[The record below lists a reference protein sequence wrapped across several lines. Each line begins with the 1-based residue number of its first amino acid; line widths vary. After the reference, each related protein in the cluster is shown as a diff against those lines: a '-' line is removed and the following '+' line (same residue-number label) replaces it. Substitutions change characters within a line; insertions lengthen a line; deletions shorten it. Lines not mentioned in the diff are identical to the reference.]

1 MKYRF
6 HPLASQEADDA
17 FAHYQAL
24 DRRLAAEFVEEF
36 ESAIA
41 RILAFPKAW
50 QQLSGTVR
58 RCRLNRFPYGI
69 VYKLL
74 DSEVLIV
81 AVMHL
86 HRDPDYWASRL
97 GS

>member
-6 HPLASQEADDA
+6 HPFASQEADDA
-17 FAHYQAL
+17 LAYYQTL
-24 DRRLAAEFVEEF
+24 DRRLGAEFVEEF

-41 RILAFPKAW
+41 RILAFPEAW
-50 QQLSGTVR
+50 QQLSRTVR

-86 HRDPDYWASRL
+86 HRDPNYWASRL